1 MTRAELLELLKKA
14 RKQLKKYH
22 VPKDEQT
29 VRLSIDTLETALSEQ
44 PTIVKCKDCKHW
56 WYGNYCDKHGK
67 GQENADWFCADGEQ
81 IRVEDLLK

>member
-29 VRLSIDTLETALSEQ
+29 VALSIDTLETALSEQ
-44 PTIVKCKDCKHW
+44 PTIVRCRDCKW
-56 WYGNYCDKHGK
+56 RGTYACFCKARDDV
-67 GQENADWFCADGEQ
+67 QDDWFCSEGE
-81 IRVEDLLK
+81 RTET

>member
-29 VRLSIDTLETALSEQ
+29 VTLSIDTLENALSEQ
-44 PTIVKCKDCKHW
+44 PTIVRCKDCKHW
-56 WYGNYCDKHGK
+56 GEYECHITNLT
-67 GQENADWFCADGEQ
+67 GQKSKRAWFCADGE
-81 IRVEDLLK
+81 RKEVK